1 VRLTVWSISLTLK
14 ESCKMEQNVT
24 AEEENHCAAVQTR
37 AMKTKEGKPKKPLN
51 VTTLPGL
58 DIGPEELI
66 EQQKAN
72 QTLKTN
78 QTYYN
83 RRARDRRLNIGDSVL
98 LLIPADFSLERA
110 V

>member
-1 VRLTVWSISLTLK
+1 
-14 ESCKMEQNVT
+14 M
-24 AEEENHCAAVQTR
+24 
-37 AMKTKEGKPKKPLN
+37 N